1 MHASIAVTVL
11 FRRSLLQSIRS
22 PYPLLAVVVVPLVL
36 LWLIDQLFGGL
47 QAVTSIFQTASYLEY
62 LAPAAAVSG
71 VLPAAILCGRS
82 LFIDRESGLFEQ
94 LLAAPVPS
102 TALLFGTLLAAAL
115 CACISSMAVLGV
127 SLVAG
132 LQLHAGAAGL
142 IGVASLGVAL
152 SVLYAA
158 LACALA
164 TLSQRGMLVGVGG
177 WTLLLCSFL
186 GSTLI
191 LPESVLPGWLTVL
204 AGFNPVNYAIEAA
217 RALAR
222 PRPDYP
228 FYLHNLLLLCCLA
241 TAGVIVA
248 MLTMRRDT
256 EAAW

>member
-1 MHASIAVTVL
+1 MHASIAVSVL

-36 LWLIDQLFGGL
+36 LWLFDQVFGGL
-47 QAVTSIFQTASYLEY
+47 QAATTLFQTTSYLQY

-71 VLPAAILCGRS
+71 VVPAALLCGRV
-82 LFIDRESGLFEQ
+82 LFVDRESGLFEQ

-102 TALLFGTLLAAAL
+102 TALLFGTLLATAL
-115 CACISSMAVLGV
+115 CACVSSMVVLAV

-132 LQLHAGAAGL
+132 LQLHAGAGGL
-142 IGVASLGVAL
+142 IGVASLGVTL
-152 SVLYAA
+152 GVLYAA

-164 TLSQRGMLVGVGG
+164 TISRRETLVSAGV
-177 WTLLLCSFL
+177 WSLLLCSFL
-186 GSTLI
+186 GSTLV
-191 LPESVLPGWLTVL
+191 LPESVLPGWLTVM

-222 PRPDYP
+222 TRPDYP

-241 TAGVIVA
+241 TAAVIVA